1 VDLCERM
8 TDDKGAGNK
17 LKREGCR
24 EEGRACRFWP
34 SDLYEIEMTPQGRK
48 DKLDLEMSTAFL

>member
-1 VDLCERM
+1 M